1 MALKVK
7 FPIGAKL
14 VAIITALFFLS
25 LGLITLL
32 VALFVSADLERTAR
46 VNNAN
51 INKMSSLTVED
62 KLSLIKSSGMVLLED
77 ISTITA
83 NDKNN
88 APYTV
93 AQMNNMF
100 FSKNPDIAAIVN
112 RGQAETLDPSFTNI
126 INDRFFISNA
136 LSADM
141 INEFITANFQVLN
154 RSLIGETIVINAA
167 PFFNGIPLLAM
178 SFPMQG
184 FSSLMV
190 LFSSESITDSFGT
203 GANSTFIVNY
213 FGDVLV
219 HPNQELVSG
228 SRNLLKNPF
237 IQECIAN
244 SGLTFEKRFRDDSGY
259 GYFGASQKLSL
270 ANIVVVSFISTDT
283 VFEGIKLTTRRNIYI
298 SIGVWFLSV
307 MFLWFFS
314 KNISR
319 PLEKL
324 KAAAEQ
330 IENGDYNLD
339 LKTKSLDETGVLTK
353 SVQSMS
359 NVLQNFEALTNKHLA
374 RLAREG
380 KLTMGGSI
388 RSATIFFSDIRS
400 FTAISE
406 KLSPA
411 EVVKFL
417 NDYMDRMVS
426 CVIITGGVIDKFI
439 GDAIMAHWGA
449 VESAGSEKED
459 AFQGVRAAL
468 MMRASLY
475 CFNKTR
481 GGAHNPVIKTGC
493 GLNSGKIVA
502 GQIGSD
508 ERVMFT
514 VIGGAVNFAERTE
527 TFNKP
532 FGTEILITEYTWR
545 LVKEHIIVEEMGTVM
560 DGNEQVKIFALIN
573 IKDGPEADRLLEDLK
588 KMDKI
593 DYEECGVCV
602 GPGGPHSIDELRK
615 LLGIP
620 TPDLV
625 NLNLEEEEKK
635 YSVAAP

>member
-1 MALKVK
+1 MALKVN
-7 FPIGAKL
+7 FSIAAKL
-14 VAIITALFFLS
+14 VGIITALFLLS

-32 VALFVSADLERTAR
+32 VAMFVSADIEKTAR
-46 VNNAN
+46 ANNIS
-51 INKMSSLTVED
+51 INKMSSLMVED
-62 KLSLIKSSGMVLLED
+62 RLSLIKSNSMVLLEN
-77 ISTITA
+77 ISTI
-83 NDKNN
+83 NGNN
-88 APYTV
+88 EDGAIYALRQIT
-93 AQMNNMF
+93 NLF
-100 FSKNPDIAAIVN
+100 FSQNPDIAVIVN
-112 RGQAETLDPSFTNI
+112 RGQAETLDTSFTNI
-126 INDRFFISNA
+126 VNDRFFLSNA
-136 LSADM
+136 LSAAM
-141 INEFITANFQVLN
+141 IDEFTESNFQILN

-178 SFPMQG
+178 SFPMGG
-184 FSSLMV
+184 FSSLLV

-219 HPNQELVSG
+219 HPNQELVS
-228 SRNLLKNPF
+228 SAQSLLENPF
-237 IQECIAN
+237 ISECIAN
-244 SGLTFEKRFRDDSGY
+244 PNITFEKHFRDETGH

-270 ANIVVVSFISTDT
+270 ANIIIVSFIGTDT
-283 VFEGIKLTTRRNIYI
+283 VFEGINLTTRRNIYI
-298 SIGVWFLSV
+298 SIGVWFLAV

-314 KNISR
+314 KSISR

-330 IENGDYNLD
+330 IEAGDYNLD

-359 NVLQNFEALTNKHLA
+359 HILRNFEAFTNKRLA

-380 KLTMGGSI
+380 KLAMGGAT
-388 RSATIFFSDIRS
+388 RNATIFFSDIRS

-411 EVVKFL
+411 EVVTFL
-417 NDYMDRMVS
+417 NDYMDRMVT
-426 CVIITGGVIDKFI
+426 CVILTGGVIDKFI

-449 VESAGSEKED
+449 VESAGSAEAD
-459 AFQGVRAAL
+459 AFCGVRAAL

-481 GGAHNPVIKTGC
+481 DGVQNPIIRIGC
-493 GLNSGKIVA
+493 GLNSGKVVS

-508 ERVMFT
+508 ERVAFT
-514 VIGGAVNFAERTE
+514 VIGEAVSFADRTE

-532 FGTEILITEYTWR
+532 FGTEILITGYTWE
-545 LVKEHIIVEEMGTVM
+545 LVKEHIIVEEMGRVT
-560 DGNEQVKIFALIN
+560 DGGERVKIFAVIN
-573 IKDGPEADRLLEDLK
+573 IKDGAEADRLLEDLE
-588 KMDKI
+588 KI
-593 DYEECGVCV
+593 PKTDPALCRKCV
-602 GPGGPHSIDELRK
+602 GPEGPHSIDELRA

-620 TPDLV
+620 APDLS
-625 NLNLEEEEKK
+625 NLNLDEEEKK
-635 YSVAAP
+635 YSVAS